1 MFFQPEIKYAPLCI
15 GARNGQL
22 FCLSVTE
29 FFFFKHSVIFS
40 ITLLKYTNVFEF
52 ELRIACLHK
61 IA

>member
-22 FCLSVTE
+22 FCHSVTE
-29 FFFFKHSVIFS
+29 FFFKHSVIFS
-40 ITLLKYTNVFEF
+40 ITLLKHTNVFEF
-52 ELRIACLHK
+52 EFRIACLHK